1 MIGGLAALK
10 GGPGSA
16 LKAVFTVT
24 LDGSVG
30 SQSLR
35 AVQANIQGET
45 LEQRDPFGG

>member
-10 GGPGSA
+10 EGPGNA

-30 SQSLR
+30 SQPQQ
-35 AVQANIQGET
+35 AVQVNIQGET
-45 LEQRDPFGG
+45 PEQ